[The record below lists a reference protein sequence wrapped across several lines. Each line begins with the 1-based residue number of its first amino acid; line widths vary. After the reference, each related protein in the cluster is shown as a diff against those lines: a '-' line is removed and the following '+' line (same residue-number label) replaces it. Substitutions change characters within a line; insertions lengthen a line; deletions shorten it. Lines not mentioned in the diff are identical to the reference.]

1 MRIVEEKDFANEIKE
16 GVVLVDFFA
25 TWCGPCRIMGQIL
38 EDIAGEVE
46 GKVKV
51 FKVDVDQS
59 GEVARSFGIMS
70 IPTLIIFKDGKEQEK
85 HVGIWQYEDY
95 VLPAPVRYL
104 VLFFME

>member
-25 TWCGPCRIMGQIL
+25 PWCGPCRIMGQIL

-85 HVGIWQYEDY
+85 HVGIWQYEDCGNA
-95 VLPAPVRYL
+95 LKKYL
-104 VLFFME
+104 

>member
-25 TWCGPCRIMGQIL
+25 TWCGPFRIMGQIL

-85 HVGIWQYEDY
+85 HVGIWQYEDC
-95 VLPAPVRYL
+95 VNALKKYL
-104 VLFFME
+104 